1 MLLPKVTSKLRQRT
15 SLFQRTFSSTSLAN
29 TYIPYIPYDAM
40 ASFDD
45 YLREV
50 RLSVEQFDNMSLEM
64 KEVERGRFISSF

>member
-1 MLLPKVTSKLRQRT
+1 
-15 SLFQRTFSSTSLAN
+15 
-29 TYIPYIPYDAM
+29 M

-64 KEVERGRFISSF
+64 KEVERGRFIEWLKLKNPQSTAGKGRLYGSL